1 MKRVLIVSPTAW
13 DAKQLAACRAVWAD
27 RFTLEYGVPADGDC
41 AWNFDALGYIERVVR
56 SGGIDGVFTSSDYPG
71 APVAAAIAG
80 RLGLPGPTPQAVLA
94 CSHKYAS
101 RQLQRRV
108 VADLVPRF
116 EIVDP
121 DRVEPPA
128 LGFPC
133 FVKPIKGTFSI
144 MSGRVDDAAAL
155 RTLMG
160 REAVRDFRIQYVNI
174 FNQLVQAFTDLQP
187 DGGWFLAEE
196 LLQGR
201 QVTLEGFACGDR
213 IEILGIVDSE
223 MYPGT
228 NCFRAFVLPSTL
240 PAEVQARM
248 HDAARRLVQA
258 AGLVETFFN
267 IEMMYDA
274 ERDTIS
280 IVEINPRMCGQF
292 ADLYEKVLGVNSY
305 QLALELATG
314 LRPRL
319 AARSTRGGH
328 DVAASYAL
336 RTFAPMR
343 VERAPT
349 TADVEAAAG
358 LFPDT
363 HIWPECVEG
372 QSLCDFDAEDGQSC
386 RYAIVNLGAPNRI
399 ELEARASSV
408 QARLRYGFQPLC

>member
-13 DAKQLAACRAVWAD
+13 DAKQLAACRAIWAD
-27 RFTLEYGVPADGDC
+27 RFDLEYGAPADGDC
-41 AWNFDALGYIERVVR
+41 AWDFDALGYIERVVR
-56 SGGIDGVFTSSDYPG
+56 SGGIDGVFSSSDYPG

-80 RLGLPGPTPQAVLA
+80 RLGLPGPTPRAVLG
-94 CSHKYAS
+94 CSHKYTS
-101 RQLQRRV
+101 RLLQRRV
-108 VADLVPRF
+108 LPDLVPRF
-116 EIVDP
+116 ELIDP
-121 DRVEPPA
+121 DHVAPPA

-144 MSGRVDDAAAL
+144 MSGRTDDAAAL
-155 RTLMG
+155 QALLG

-174 FNQLVQAFTDLQP
+174 FNQLVRAFTDLQP

-196 LLQGR
+196 LLHGR

-213 IEILGIVDSE
+213 VEILGIVDSE

-248 HDAARRLVQA
+248 RDAARRLVRA

-280 IVEINPRMCGQF
+280 IIEINPRMCGQF
-292 ADLYEKVLGVNSY
+292 ADLYEKVLGVNAY
-305 QLALELATG
+305 ALALELATG
-314 LRPRL
+314 GRPRL
-319 AARSTRGGH
+319 QAGAMLGRH

-336 RTFAPMR
+336 RTFAPVR
-343 VERAPT
+343 VAHAPT
-349 TADVEAAAG
+349 TADVEAAAE

-386 RYAIVNLGAPNRI
+386 RYAIVNLGAPNRS
-399 ELEARASSV
+399 ELEARARSV
-408 QARLRYGFQPLC
+408 QTRLGYAFQPL